1 MIFLENHQQL
11 LSGNEMDKPNYKEWS
26 INFNG
31 KIIKVTNWWDWDGK
45 GSADLYLDNQ
55 HLDQNTDMLVNPNK
69 AMLSKSEVS
78 DDIKSI
84 EVFSAGFFSVKLSI
98 MVNGVVVLQDK
109 LSLLDRFAKS
119 FFSKK

>member
-1 MIFLENHQQL
+1 MLL
-11 LSGNEMDKPNYKEWS
+11 LSGSEMDKPNYKEWS

-45 GSADLYLDNQ
+45 GSADLYLEEE
-55 HLDQNTDMLVNPNK
+55 HLDKNTDMFANPK
-69 AMLSKSEVS
+69 KVLLSKYEVS

-84 EVFSAGFFSVKLSI
+84 EVYAAGFFKIKISI
-98 MVNGVVVLQDK
+98 LVNGNIVFSDK
-109 LSLLDRFAKS
+109 LSLIDRFANI